1 MFLNSKKIILNPSL
15 PLSIRRFKYSEFLF
29 LITWRLPLFTCILV
43 ALKKN
48 LLFFKENVFLHQPL
62 FVILSNQ
69 RFYGNI
75 IILFRLCTHREAGG
89 GYLALTRV
97 QESLEELEDVYDDWD
112 DDPKARQP
120 SMDDML
126 NDLIGDLGLYI
137 LMCWFETM

>member
-1 MFLNSKKIILNPSL
+1 MTYPPQSV
-15 PLSIRRFKYSEFLF
+15 IRRFKEPTFLF
-29 LITWRLPLFTCILV
+29 QHTLSGPCLP
-43 ALKKN
+43 
-48 LLFFKENVFLHQPL
+48 
-62 FVILSNQ
+62 
-69 RFYGNI
+69 
-75 IILFRLCTHREAGG
+75 REAGG